1 MKKLKSSIDALHR
14 TAQHSTAPHGT
25 ARHGT
30 APMGRNLQRE
40 TIAGKLQEKEIPTQ
54 TRGHH

>member
-14 TAQHSTAPHGT
+14 TAQHSTARHGT

-30 APMGRNLQRE
+30 DGTQFTARNNCGK
-40 TIAGKLQEKEIPTQ
+40 IAGK
-54 TRGHH
+54 RNSDSN